1 MANRHND
8 IFGSAAAAPA
18 QRGPSNRPAD
28 SDIFGARQ
36 NAAPSQ
42 PSARAPVNTVFPG
55 MSGEDSRATPRGDH
69 GCNILDSKID
79 LGGGFGNAQNNYER
93 PATSHRRSAQENA
106 MRSDSSAGARSG
118 KEHVIVKQT
127 ESNNI
132 FGASNNALREA
143 NTPVG
148 VPDTAGMK
156 GNERRN
162 AIAAWRNGK
171 AGN

>member
-1 MANRHND
+1 MAYRHND
-8 IFGSAAAAPA
+8 IFGAAPPPT
-18 QRGPSNRPAD
+18 QRGPTNRPAD

-36 NAAPSQ
+36 SAAPSQ
-42 PSARAPVNTVFPG
+42 PAARAPVNTVFPG
-55 MSGEDSRATPRGDH
+55 MSGEASKATPRGDH
-69 GCNILDSKID
+69 GRNILDSKID

-93 PATSHRRSAQENA
+93 PSTSHRRSAQENA
-106 MRSDSSAGARSG
+106 TRSDSSAGAR
-118 KEHVIVKQT
+118 KEQVIVKQT

-132 FGASNNALREA
+132 FGSNNNALREA

-156 GNERRN
+156 GVERRN